1 MEHASKDET
10 AFSMLRDGWVPLLAA
25 VVLFLLHD
33 RLTGV
38 ASGGAPMGGV
48 AGAAVL
54 AGHALFRSYP
64 DLPLVAK
71 YAALAGVT
79 MLLAIPAIIV
89 LQVMQ

>member
-1 MEHASKDET
+1 MRDAAKDET

-38 ASGGAPMGGV
+38 PSGGAPAGGV

-54 AGHALFRSYP
+54 AGHVLFRSFP
-64 DLPLVAK
+64 DVPLISK
-71 YAALAGVT
+71 YAALAGIT
-79 MLLAIPAIIV
+79 MVLAIPAIIV
-89 LQVMQ
+89 LQIMQ